1 MVRSV
6 RSSVLPLI
14 ALLIL
19 SVSGCQDANKSND
32 AASVAPAAQCSYPA
46 DGEPVRAVDPPT
58 KNNVLT
64 EGSVEVTLKMTAGD
78 VKITMNRAATPC
90 TVNSFLSLAEQGFYD
105 DTDCHRLVDT
115 GIFILQCGDPSGTG
129 KGGPGYTIP
138 DELTGKE
145 TYPRGTVAMANRGVA
160 DTGGSQFFLVWA
172 DTPLSPNYTVFGHLD
187 EASIEVVGG
196 IAAQGVDAT
205 NNTSPIAEAHITQVV
220 MG

>member
-1 MVRSV
+1 MVRNV
-6 RSSVLPLI
+6 RSAVLLLI
-14 ALLIL
+14 ALMVL

-32 AASVAPAAQCSYPA
+32 AAAVASAAQCSYPA
-46 DGEPVRAVDPPT
+46 DGEPVRAVDPPAE
-58 KNNVLT
+58 NNVLT

-105 DTDCHRLVDT
+105 NTECHRLVDT
-115 GIFILQCGDPSGTG
+115 GIFILQCGDPSSTG
-129 KGGPGYTIP
+129 RGGPGYTIP

-145 TYPRGTVAMANRGVA
+145 TYPRGTVAMANRGVEN
-160 DTGGSQFFLVWA
+160 TGGSQFFLVWA
-172 DTPLSPNYTVFGHLD
+172 DTPLKPEYTVLGRMD
-187 EASIEVVGG
+187 EASIDVIGG

-205 NNTSPIAEAHITQVV
+205 QEPMPIAEAHITEVV